1 MTQQPTY
8 RYSTKLI
15 KLSNGDDVV
24 GEVDVLS
31 LKTNELKIK
40 NPQRIVTMTN
50 STHMGMAFVKWV
62 PWNYGDRIPINKKHI
77 VTVCNMHPVVLEYYN
92 KTTDKIKNYK
102 PRTKVEAAANAI
114 TGMEDPEEPDGAR
127 EQLERRID
135 KMTSGENKSKLDEI
149 MDELNDPNKKIT
161 YH

>member
-1 MTQQPTY
+1 MNET
-8 RYSTKLI
+8 LI
-15 KLSNGDDVV
+15 QELANGDDVV
-24 GEVDVLS
+24 GEVDVSS
-31 LKTNELKIK
+31 LRTSEIKIK
-40 NPQRIVTMTN
+40 NPQRIVTLTN
-50 STHMGMAFVKWV
+50 TTHMGMAFVKWV
-62 PWNYGDRIPINKKHI
+62 PWNYGERIPINKRHV
-77 VTVCNMHPVVLEYYN
+77 VTVCNTHPVVLEYYN

-127 EQLERRID
+127 EQLERIID
-135 KMTSGENKSKLDEI
+135 KMTQGDEKSKLDEI